1 MDEKALFSVIILHL
15 YFHPYAFISLQ
26 SYLMLPLPSISLSLS
41 LSPQIIAN
49 HHMQSISFASGGD
62 PVSPINSVQISL
74 WTFSVFSLCSRLT
87 FLPSCCV
94 SLSICLNTTH
104 RTHCW
109 FAVGFFFPTLN
120 SLCSVIS
127 FSDSFFLFLFFSLSF
142 MFFCPSSLSSNRL
155 LLSSVGHSRVCS
167 ICGQRPCQP
176 ERWAETG

>member
-15 YFHPYAFISLQ
+15 YLHPYAFISLQ

-104 RTHCW
+104 CTHCW
-109 FAVGFFFPTLN
+109 FAVGFFFFQLWTHCVLW
-120 SLCSVIS
+120 SLSQILS
-127 FSDSFFLFLFFSLSF
+127 FCFCFSLFYRFVFLSF
-142 MFFCPSSLSSNRL
+142 L
-155 LLSSVGHSRVCS
+155 LVF
-167 ICGQRPCQP
+167 
-176 ERWAETG
+176 